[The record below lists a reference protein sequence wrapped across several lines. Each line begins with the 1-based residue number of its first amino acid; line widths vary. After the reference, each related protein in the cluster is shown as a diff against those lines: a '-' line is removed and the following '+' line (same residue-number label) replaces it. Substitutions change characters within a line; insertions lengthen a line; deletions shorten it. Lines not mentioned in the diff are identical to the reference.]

1 MTLQLY
7 ILRQLLVSVGF
18 AAGGIALLVFPT
30 MAVQA
35 ILKLQGVS
43 PITILRYLPLVMVEF
58 VPYLLPMSFLLGVVA
73 TFGRIAADREL
84 VAVRMAGIHPGRL
97 LLPGMAVASA
107 LSIATLWL
115 LSHVSPEWK
124 FVQTSYM
131 SEAKETAFRS
141 IGRGTTELDFDQ
153 FYLKAERQDAG
164 KDRVFYD
171 VILNLRTEEDDVR
184 VVADRV
190 ELSFDDEYLHIAFDG
205 FNLQQGDVEFY
216 NSEPRLSLR
225 LDELFPRKEKS
236 RYRASHLT
244 TPEIKKELASG
255 QLPDERARDF
265 VYEMNRRRALATTYF
280 IFLLLGLPTGIFLR
294 SGTQLG
300 AFTGAVGYAFLYYV
314 MDMRLGEWLA
324 EIGAIS
330 AGGGAWSTNA
340 LFGIAGIALTY
351 RALWR

>member
-7 ILRQLLVSVGF
+7 IFRQLLVSVGF
-18 AAGGIALLVFPT
+18 AAGGISLLVFPT

-43 PITILRYLPLVMVEF
+43 PVTILYYLPLVMVEF

-84 VAVRMAGIHPGRL
+84 VAVRMAGIHPGL
-97 LLPGMAVASA
+97 LLIPGLVLASV
-107 LSIATLWL
+107 LSITTLWL
-115 LSHVSPEWK
+115 LSYVSPEWK

-131 SEAKETAFRS
+131 SEARENAFRS

-171 VILNLRTEEDDVR
+171 VILNLTTEEEDLR
-184 VVADRV
+184 IVADRV
-190 ELSFDDEYLHIAFDG
+190 ELSFDDEFLHISFDG
-205 FNLQQGDVEFY
+205 FNLQQGDIEFY
-216 NSEPRLSLR
+216 NSGPRLSLR
-225 LDELFPRKEKS
+225 LDELFPRREKN
-236 RYRASHLT
+236 RERASHLT
-244 TPEIKKELASG
+244 TPEIKAGLASG
-255 QLPDERARDF
+255 DLPEDRARDF
-265 VYEMNRRRALATTYF
+265 AYEVNRRRALSTTYF

-324 EIGAIS
+324 EAGAIS
-330 AGGGAWSTNA
+330 AAGGAWSTNA
-340 LFGIAGIALTY
+340 LFFAAGVALCY